1 MTGMT
6 HGDTSA
12 PDRTILTAEVGSRA
26 HGLATEGV
34 GATPD
39 PQAHS
44 LYVLGEPGVA
54 RKVYA
59 EQAARIKA
67 DAEGITR

>member
-26 HGLATEGV
+26 HGVRWQV
-34 GATPD
+34 GGA
-39 PQAHS
+39 
-44 LYVLGEPGVA
+44 L
-54 RKVYA
+54 
-59 EQAARIKA
+59 
-67 DAEGITR
+67 